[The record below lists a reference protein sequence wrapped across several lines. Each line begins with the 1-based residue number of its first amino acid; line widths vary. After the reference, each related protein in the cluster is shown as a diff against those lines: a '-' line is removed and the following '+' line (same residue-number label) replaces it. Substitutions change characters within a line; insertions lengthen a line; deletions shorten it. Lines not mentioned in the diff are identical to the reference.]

1 LTARRRATQQRLIAS
16 ARAVVAVRGLEGAS
30 VEDICEQAGFTRGA
44 FYSNFSGKND
54 LVVALTKDLTER
66 RKSAA
71 GTGVPTATVA
81 QTAAALGIE
90 QFFGAGPDL
99 VEDVQLVTELQLWAI
114 RHPEYRAVHAGMVND
129 TLDYVRRA
137 FDTFLESYNL
147 EYAVEPE
154 TAIRTLHALLD
165 YYRLRSLVDTD
176 AASLNGKLRML
187 EVFGVLFR
195 PKTVLNGGATPPQ
208 TP

>member
-1 LTARRRATQQRLIAS
+1 MPNDAPLTARRRATQQRLIAS
-16 ARAVVAVRGLEGAS
+16 ARAVIAVRGLEGAS

-44 FYSNFSGKND
+44 FYSNFSSKDD

-81 QTAAALGIE
+81 PAAAALGIE
-90 QFFGAGPDL
+90 QFFGAGPTL

-114 RHPEYRAVHAGMVND
+114 RHPEYRAVHAEMVND
-129 TLDYVRRA
+129 TLSYVRRA

-165 YYRLRSLVDTD
+165 YYRLRSLVDID
-176 AASLNGKLRML
+176 GASLNGKLRML

-195 PKTVLNGGATPPQ
+195 PKPVPSGG
-208 TP
+208 